1 MASSANSGGAANIND
16 YLRVS
21 AAGENT
27 SVGHGGY
34 QAPPAQLLPPDFS
47 AFLMSANAATRST
60 PGSPATFTGGL
71 GFHSVRTSPALAPS
85 MPQSPTG
92 GNGGLLHNGSFTNLA
107 ALGGTHPMFGG
118 FDSTVNSAVQSAT
131 ASPIVG
137 AFNRRGLLNSMANLN
152 MAQLPPTSMGYMDA
166 SGMFGSPTTPF
177 SSSRPMAP
185 MPSISVSNSGD
196 GNQPGAPSHHAHEA
210 FRPPPPPPPPQHMQQ
225 DILSPMAMAEFQQHV
240 EQTKARG
247 LKIELEGIP
256 QENAKSR
263 VETQIKI
270 TLRLI
275 TEDTGERATC
285 WSHLSLPELLVSR
298 EKFRHQ
304 WQKRTLG
311 HSTDAGKIPLSPQH
325 VVHLE
330 ASIFCASDPTRK
342 VETCLGCIRREYKR
356 SLRRKDA
363 AVLRSGAPSTCTTP
377 GQSRPGSPVFGDSP
391 LSCGRLTGSMEADWD
406 DQRIAL
412 EKQRIV
418 IFNCSDILD
427 FSKGEV
433 TLPTRVTC
441 YCRHHN
447 EKEGFCICLTLRDSQ
462 GNVLARHVSPP
473 IMITDDHKSTKFKT
487 DRKTTRSKPDYDR
500 QGDGSAVYANH
511 ALAGLASPLGN
522 HPSHLHLVDG
532 SLAGFKGGRQA
543 MSARNSP
550 TLKPYAH
557 HAILDTYSQFASL
570 AGTPS
575 LGNTPLG
582 SPMLS
587 AAAAVAAAAHMSGFE
602 SPFHLPQAASS
613 LSGTCSGSAGFSSTQ
628 GPQSSSSIYGS
639 ISNASP
645 SYSAAAAAAIAA
657 SGYPSHNQ
665 HNGGHYSLPNSATG
679 SGPPPYS
686 GPLSASSLQ
695 LAPAYAAGLS
705 AVSSGSLLFG
715 NASGFAQSAT
725 PTSQPQPQQPMDGI
739 IQISQMLPTQGPVAG
754 GVNVQISGRGFHPNI
769 AVYFG
774 GVPAGHVQ
782 VLSPSNI
789 SCTLPP
795 TKTAGPAVLRI
806 RDMLTMAVYDGSS
819 GGEGQAPAVFNYI
832 EDTDHTMLELSLY
845 VTGLRNLPQQQ
856 QAEKPSL
863 SGMGSPQMSPVIGDS
878 PLGGSSQRNS
888 SPSPLA
894 ASAKILQDPALLN
907 TLQLLRLASDS
918 RNLVDIEA
926 GLVNLFTA
934 LLSKNLMEVSRLAM
948 RHETTGR
955 TLLHFAA
962 LLGMINLMSF
972 LAVNGVSL
980 DDADNNG
987 MTAMHFASMYG
998 RSDIVEMLL
1007 GSGALYGVRST
1018 LGTTPAEL
1026 AKALGNT
1033 QIQQLIEE
1041 RDGYLKF
1048 IRDDHQLNNPSAMA
1062 VFSAAQE
1069 SVPTTSVAEIF
1080 TPPANVYSAAAQ
1092 PPHQFQP

>member
-1 MASSANSGGAANIND
+1 
-16 YLRVS
+16 
-21 AAGENT
+21 
-27 SVGHGGY
+27 
-34 QAPPAQLLPPDFS
+34 
-47 AFLMSANAATRST
+47 
-60 PGSPATFTGGL
+60 
-71 GFHSVRTSPALAPS
+71 
-85 MPQSPTG
+85 
-92 GNGGLLHNGSFTNLA
+92 
-107 ALGGTHPMFGG
+107 
-118 FDSTVNSAVQSAT
+118 
-131 ASPIVG
+131 
-137 AFNRRGLLNSMANLN
+137 
-152 MAQLPPTSMGYMDA
+152 MDA

-177 SSSRPMAP
+177 SSTGPMAP
-185 MPSISVSNSGD
+185 MPSISISNSGG
-196 GNQPGAPSHHAHEA
+196 GNQPGALSHHAHEA
-210 FRPPPPPPPPQHMQQ
+210 FRPPPPPPPHHMQQ
-225 DILSPMAMAEFQQHV
+225 DVLSPMAMAEFQQHV

-270 TLRLI
+270 TVRLI

-304 WQKRTLG
+304 WQKRALG
-311 HSTDAGKIPLSPQH
+311 HPTDAGKMPLSPQH

-330 ASIFCASDPTRK
+330 AGIFCASDPTRK

-391 LSCGRLTGSMEADWD
+391 LSCGRLTGTMEADWD
-406 DQRIAL
+406 EQRIAL

-487 DRKTTRSKPDYDR
+487 DRKTTRSKPEYDR
-500 QGDGSAVYANH
+500 QGDGNAVYANH

-582 SPMLS
+582 SPLLS
-587 AAAAVAAAAHMSGFE
+587 AAAVAAAAAHMGGFE

-613 LSGTCSGSAGFSSTQ
+613 LSGTGSGFSSTQ
-628 GPQSSSSIYGS
+628 GGQSSSSVYGN
-639 ISNASP
+639 ISSASP
-645 SYSAAAAAAIAA
+645 NYSAAAAAAAAIAA
-657 SGYPSHNQ
+657 SGYPSHHQ
-665 HNGGHYSLPNSATG
+665 HGGGHYSLPNSATG
-679 SGPPPYS
+679 SGPPPLG

-695 LAPAYAAGLS
+695 LTPAYAAGLS

-715 NASGFAQSAT
+715 NASGFAQPVT
-725 PTSQPQPQQPMDGI
+725 PTSQPQQQPIDGV
-739 IQISQMLPTQGPVAG
+739 IQVSQMLPTQGPVAG

-769 AVYFG
+769 AVSFG
-774 GVPAGHVQ
+774 GALAGHVQ
-782 VLSPSNI
+782 VLSPTNI

-795 TKTAGPAVLRI
+795 TNSSGPAVLRI
-806 RDMLTMAVYDGSS
+806 RDQTSMAVYDGGNA
-819 GGEGQAPAVFNYI
+819 GGEGQAPVIFNYV

-845 VTGLRNLPQQQ
+845 VTGLKSLPRQQ
-856 QAEKPSL
+856 QAEKASL
-863 SGMGSPQMSPVIGDS
+863 SGMGSPQMSPVMGDS
-878 PLGGSSQRNS
+878 PLGASSQRNS
-888 SPSPLA
+888 SPSSLA
-894 ASAKILQDPALLN
+894 VSAKMMHDPTLFKILQLLYA
-907 TLQLLRLASDS
+907 ASED
-918 RNLVDIEA
+918 RNLVGIET
-926 GLVNLFTA
+926 GLVNLFTT
-934 LLSKNLMEVSRLAM
+934 LFDKNMLEPSRLTM
-948 RHETTGR
+948 RHEATGR
-955 TLLHFAA
+955 TLMHFAA
-962 LLGMINLMSF
+962 LLGMTSLMTF
-972 LAVNGVSL
+972 LAANGVSL
-980 DDADNNG
+980 DDGDNNG
-987 MTAMHFASMYG
+987 MTAMHFASMYS
-998 RSDIVEMLL
+998 RSDIVEKLL
-1007 GSGALYGVRST
+1007 GLGALYGIKSN

-1026 AKALGNT
+1026 ARILGNN
-1033 QIQQLIEE
+1033 QIQQLIED

-1048 IRDDHQLNNPSAMA
+1048 IRDDHQLNNPGAMA
-1062 VFSAAQE
+1062 LFSAAQE
-1069 SVPTTSVAEIF
+1069 GVPTTSGAELF
-1080 TPPANVYSAAAQ
+1080 TPPANV
-1092 PPHQFQP
+1092 